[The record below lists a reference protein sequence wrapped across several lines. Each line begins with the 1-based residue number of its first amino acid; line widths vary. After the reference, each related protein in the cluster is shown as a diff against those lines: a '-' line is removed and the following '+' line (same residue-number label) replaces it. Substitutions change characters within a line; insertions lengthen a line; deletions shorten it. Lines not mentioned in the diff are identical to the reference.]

1 MRIHCR
7 PKRNPRFPQR
17 LVLLMPFSAFRH
29 PLARLGVLAAL
40 LLPLAGCN
48 WIVMKPH
55 GDVAVQQAQLIVTST
70 LLMLLIIVPVIALI
84 LLFAYRYRH
93 TNTDATYTP
102 DWDHSTK
109 LELVIWGAPLL
120 IIIVLGLITWIYT
133 HLLDPYRPLSRID
146 EHRPVAAGV
155 KPLEVQVVAMDWKWM
170 FIYPEQGIATV
181 NELVTPVDVPVVF
194 KMTSSSVMNAFYI
207 PALAGM
213 VYTMPGMETQ
223 LNAVMNKVGVYDGF
237 SSNYSGAGFSD
248 MRFKYH
254 GVSQADF
261 DGWVAKTRASG
272 ALTRAEYV
280 ALDKPTIKHPVM
292 HFGSVDKGLYDLV
305 LNRCVAEGS
314 VCINHMMQQDA
325 TRIKTAEAVKALPKD
340 VCEPNVAAATAQPT
354 RKE

>member
-1 MRIHCR
+1 MIPPIARR
-7 PKRNPRFPQR
+7 GLFLAP
-17 LVLLMPFSAFRH
+17 LLW
-29 PLARLGVLAAL
+29 
-40 LLPLAGCN
+40 LAGCN
-48 WIVMKPH
+48 TVVLNPS
-55 GDVAVQQAQLIVTST
+55 GDIAAQQAHLVVVST
-70 LLMLLIIVPVIALI
+70 LLMLLIIVPVMILI
-84 LLFAYRYRH
+84 CLFAWRYRKS
-93 TNTDATYTP
+93 NTSAEYKP
-102 DWDHSTK
+102 NWDHSTK
-109 LELVIWGAPLL
+109 LELLIWGAPLL

-133 HLLDPYRPLSRID
+133 HLLDPYRPLSRLD
-146 EHRPVAAGV
+146 EARPIAAGV

-181 NELVTPVDVPVVF
+181 NELVTPIDVPVRF
-194 KMTSSSVMNAFYI
+194 HMTSSSVMNAFYI

-213 VYTMPGMETQ
+213 VYTMPGMDTQ

-248 MRFKYH
+248 MKFKYH

-261 DGWVAKTRASG
+261 DAWVAKTRAGG

-280 ALDKPTIKHPVM
+280 SLDQPTIKHPIM

-314 VCINHMMQQDA
+314 VCANTMMQHDA
-325 TRIKTAEAVKALPKD
+325 MRQQSAAAVKALSKEICVTD
-340 VCEPNVAAATAQPT
+340 VATAQPI

>member
-1 MRIHCR
+1 MI
-7 PKRNPRFPQR
+7 P
-17 LVLLMPFSAFRH
+17 
-29 PLARLGVLAAL
+29 PLARRGLFLAPL
-40 LLPLAGCN
+40 LWLAGCN
-48 WIVMKPH
+48 TVVLNPS
-55 GDVAVQQAQLIVTST
+55 GDIAAQQAHLVVVST
-70 LLMLLIIVPVIALI
+70 LLMLLIIVPVMFLI
-84 LLFAYRYRH
+84 CLFAWRYRKS
-93 TNTDATYTP
+93 NTSAEYKP

-109 LELVIWGAPLL
+109 LELLIWGAPLL

-146 EHRPVAAGV
+146 ENRPVAVGV

-181 NELVTPVDVPVVF
+181 NELVTPIDVPVRF
-194 KMTSSSVMNAFYI
+194 HMTSSSVMNAFYI

-213 VYTMPGMETQ
+213 VYTMPSMETQ

-248 MRFKYH
+248 MKFKYH

-261 DGWVAKTRASG
+261 DAWVAKTRAG
-272 ALTRAEYV
+272 GGTLTRAGYLD
-280 ALDKPTIKHPVM
+280 LDKPTIKHPIM
-292 HFGSVDKGLYDLV
+292 RFGSVDKGLYDLV

-314 VCINHMMQQDA
+314 VCMNAQMEQDA
-325 TRIKTAEAVKALPKD
+325 MRMQAAAAAKDLPKD
-340 VCEPNVAAATAQPT
+340 VCEPPKVATATAQPI

>member
-1 MRIHCR
+1 MIPPIVRR
-7 PKRNPRFPQR
+7 GLFLAP
-17 LVLLMPFSAFRH
+17 LLW
-29 PLARLGVLAAL
+29 
-40 LLPLAGCN
+40 LAGCN
-48 WIVMKPH
+48 TVVLNPS
-55 GDVAVQQAQLIVTST
+55 GDIAAQQAHLVVVST
-70 LLMLLIIVPVIALI
+70 LLMLLIIVPVMILI
-84 LLFAYRYRH
+84 CLFAWRYRKS
-93 TNTDATYTP
+93 NTSAKYEP

-109 LELVIWGAPLL
+109 LELLIWGAPLL

-133 HLLDPYRPLSRID
+133 HLLDPYRPLSRLD
-146 EHRPVAAGV
+146 ENRPIAAGV

-181 NELVTPVDVPVVF
+181 NELVTPIDVPVRF
-194 KMTSSSVMNAFYI
+194 HMTSSSVMNAFYI

-248 MRFKYH
+248 MKFKYH

-261 DGWVAKTRASG
+261 DSWVAKTRSSG
-272 ALTRAEYV
+272 VLNRAEFL
-280 ALDKPTIKHPVM
+280 ALDKPTIKHPIM
-292 HFGSVDKGLYDLV
+292 HFGTVDKGLYDLV

-314 VCINHMMQQDA
+314 VCINTMMHQDA
-325 TRIKTAEAVKALPKD
+325 TRIQTAAAVKNLPKD
-340 VCEPNVAAATAQPT
+340 VCTTDVAATATAQPL